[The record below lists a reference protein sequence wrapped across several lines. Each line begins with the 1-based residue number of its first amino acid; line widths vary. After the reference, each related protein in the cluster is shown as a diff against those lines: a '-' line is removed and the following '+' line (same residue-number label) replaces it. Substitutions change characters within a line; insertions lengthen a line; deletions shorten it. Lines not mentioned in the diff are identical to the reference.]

1 MIPSRS
7 TKQTDSQTAEC
18 ATINELDTLEEY
30 DETKKSMEQQ
40 QSLNKV
46 HFESESN
53 KGITSPL
60 DVACPYTGDVSG
72 SNDMA

>member
-7 TKQTDSQTAEC
+7 TKQRDSQTAEC

-30 DETKKSMEQQ
+30 ETKKSMEQQ

-46 HFESESN
+46 HFESESD
-53 KGITSPL
+53 KSITSPL
-60 DVACPYTGDVSG
+60 DVACPYNGDVSG